1 MPCVLIGAVACR
13 PCTPIGVGWMPWAAM
28 EAGWMLCVLIWADC
42 RPMRS
47 TAISCMG
54 FRCTV
59 VATPT
64 PAWVGRA
71 ELGAWGVTG
80 GRRREVGLGC
90 SVLFTHHLALPHTK
104 QAQ

>member
-13 PCTPIGVGWMPWAAM
+13 PCTPIGADCMPWAAM
-28 EAGWMLCVLIWADC
+28 EAGWRLWVLIWADC

-54 FRCTV
+54 LRCTV

-64 PAWVGRA
+64 P
-71 ELGAWGVTG
+71 
-80 GRRREVGLGC
+80 
-90 SVLFTHHLALPHTK
+90 P
-104 QAQ
+104 